1 MTTLKIT
8 KLQNLNLLVIKQSD
22 GNFFITAKDSIIID
36 IEGVYKLLNNLLYTN
51 MIDAEIVKEILD
63 NNAK

>member
-8 KLQNLNLLVIKQSD
+8 KLPNLNLLVIKQSD

-36 IEGVYKLLNNLLYTN
+36 IEGVYKLLNNLLSTN
-51 MIDAEIVKEILD
+51 MIDGEIIKEILD